1 MDAALKVSNNLPAAK
16 DCKHVEFGMWC
27 AACRFG
33 WERRQAG
40 HHSGWKRYQQP
51 HAKKQRLKQ
60 LQYVHRIEL
69 PTMAKCDRVKSGPWS
84 CVRSKSIN
92 FSGPRESEIHRFA
105 EI

>member
-1 MDAALKVSNNLPAAK
+1 MRLNGQPVFFKPPENFIALLSV
-16 DCKHVEFGMWC
+16 
-27 AACRFG
+27 
-33 WERRQAG
+33 
-40 HHSGWKRYQQP
+40 HHAPRKSSTWVW
-51 HAKKQRLKQ
+51 AKQRLKQ